1 MIGALIAGRLHPFLH
16 GCVRSIA
23 ANVLGSG
30 QQLLQLLSK
39 TFLSDEGPTSQSME
53 VSYS

>member
-1 MIGALIAGRLHPFLH
+1 MIGALKVGRLHPFLH
-16 GCVRSIA
+16 GYESSA
-23 ANVLGSG
+23 AVDVLGSG

-39 TFLSDEGPTSQSME
+39 TFLSDEGPASQRME

>member
-1 MIGALIAGRLHPFLH
+1 MSSALKVGRLHPFLH
-16 GCVRSIA
+16 GYESSVA
-23 ANVLGSG
+23 FNFSG

-39 TFLSDEGPTSQSME
+39 TFLPYEGPTSQSEE